1 MVSALPLVSVVGIIV
16 VPTSSDDDDDGGGG
30 GGGGYHAY
38 TLADPV

>member
-16 VPTSSDDDDDGGGG
+16 VPTSSDDDGGGG